1 MNDLPNH
8 DEELDRI
15 ISVPWNLYKYDHG
28 RIAMKRWLEAG
39 IRWEVYS
46 TGCGSDEFIFETVAD
61 RIKAEEMIGDLFDVS
76 DQSPFY
82 EKKDKSVA

>member
-1 MNDLPNH
+1 M
-8 DEELDRI
+8 
-15 ISVPWNLYKYDHG
+15 
-28 RIAMKRWLEAG
+28 IAMKRWLEAG